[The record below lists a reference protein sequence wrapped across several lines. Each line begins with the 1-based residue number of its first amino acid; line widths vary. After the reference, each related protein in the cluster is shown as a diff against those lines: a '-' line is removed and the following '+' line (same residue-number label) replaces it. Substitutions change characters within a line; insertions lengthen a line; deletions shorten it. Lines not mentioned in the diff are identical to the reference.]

1 MTVKSILDLLTEIT
15 RDIIELH
22 FEKKK
27 LAQMRINQ
35 EALPKKVSEVAQEI
49 YARIHLDELLVTLL
63 DIAMRMTNTECGS
76 IMILEEGDELSIKAS
91 RELRT
96 LILKKKIRLDRES
109 RVLLKKENLLSFM
122 GQSNGRIKSLLKRPE
137 IKQSIV
143 MLVVRV
149 IAFLVSSISTR
160 KIRMSY

>member
-96 LILKKKIRLDRES
+96 LILKKKIRLGQGISGIAAQEGKS
-109 RVLLKKENLLSFM
+109 FIIHGPKVTAVLK
-122 GQSNGRIKSLLKRPE
+122 
-137 IKQSIV
+137 V
-143 MLVVRV
+143 C
-149 IAFLVSSISTR
+149 
-160 KIRMSY
+160 